1 MKQMI
6 IEGNNILS
14 GTIEIG
20 GAKNSAVALIPA
32 SILANGTSVIE
43 NVPNISDRDALLDIL
58 NILNCE
64 SNLKQDKLTIDTTK
78 LKNSVI
84 EESLSSR
91 MRASYYFMGALLG
104 REKFVEIYIPGGC
117 NIGTRPIDIHLD
129 GFRALGANITI
140 EGNKYTLKADKLIGT
155 DIYLKFPSV
164 GATINIILAAV
175 LAEGKTIIHNAAKE
189 IEIVN
194 VVDYLITM
202 GANIEGAGTNEITIT
217 GVNELHGGKISV
229 LPDRIEA
236 GTYIILG
243 ALCGKDLK
251 ISNIIPEHLEAL
263 TSKLKE
269 MGVNLII
276 NKDNIIVNKVNELK
290 PINIKTLIYPG
301 FPTDIGQPMSV
312 LLTKGNGT
320 SLFEETIWENRMGHV
335 PSLNKMGANIKVNGM
350 NAIINGPTKLKGCE
364 VIATDLRGGAALVIA
379 GLAAEGTTIITDVEH
394 ILRGYEN
401 IKGKLTNVGAKIE
414 LKEISCSILYFF

>member
-6 IEGNNILS
+6 IEGNNLLS
-14 GTIEIG
+14 GSIEIG

-32 SILANGTSVIE
+32 SILASGTSIIE

-58 NILNCE
+58 HILNCSTE
-64 SNLKQDKLTIDTTK
+64 LNDDKLTIDATN
-78 LKNSVI
+78 LKNTLI
-84 EESLSSR
+84 DESLSSR

-104 REKFVEIYIPGGC
+104 REKYVEIYIPGGC
-117 NIGTRPIDIHLD
+117 NIGSRPIDLHIE
-129 GFRALGANITI
+129 GFEALGVDVKI
-140 EGNKYTLKADKLIGT
+140 EGNKYILQADRLIGA

-164 GATINIILAAV
+164 GATINIMLAAT

-194 VVDYLITM
+194 IADYLINM
-202 GANIEGAGTNEITIT
+202 GANITGVGTDEITIT
-217 GVNELHGGKISV
+217 GVEKLHGGKIKV

-243 ALCGKDLK
+243 ALCGNNLK
-251 ISNIIPEHLEAL
+251 INNIIPEHLEAL

-269 MGVNLII
+269 MGITLKQDHNSIEI
-276 NKDNIIVNKVNELK
+276 SKTTKLK
-290 PINIKTLIYPG
+290 PINVKTLIYPG

-312 LLTKGNGT
+312 LLTQGEGT

-335 PSLNKMGANIKVNGM
+335 SSLNKMGANIKVNGM
-350 NAIINGPTKLKGCE
+350 SAIINGPSKLKGCE
-364 VIATDLRGGAALVIA
+364 VIATDLRGGAALVLA
-379 GLAAEGTTIITDVEH
+379 GLVAEGTTIITDVEH

-401 IKGKLTNVGAKIE
+401 ITEKLNNVGAKISI
-414 LKEISCSILYFF
+414 KEI

>member
-64 SNLKQDKLTIDTTK
+64 SNLEQDKLTIDTTK

-140 EGNKYTLKADKLIGT
+140 EGNKYILKADKLQGT

-164 GATINIILAAV
+164 GATINIMFAAV
-175 LAEGKTIIHNAAKE
+175 LAEGTTIIHNAAKE
-189 IEIVN
+189 IEIAN
-194 VVDYLITM
+194 IADYLITM
-202 GANIEGAGTNEITIT
+202 GANIKGAGTDEIIIT
-217 GVNELHGGKISV
+217 GVQKLQGGKISV

-251 ISNIIPEHLEAL
+251 INNIIPEHLEAL
-263 TSKLKE
+263 TSKLQE
-269 MGVNLII
+269 MGIDLII
-276 NKDNIIVNKVNELK
+276 NKDNIIINKVDKLK
-290 PINIKTLIYPG
+290 PINVKTLIYPG

-312 LLTKGNGT
+312 LLTQGNGK

-350 NAIINGPTKLKGCE
+350 SAIIEGPAKLKGCE
-364 VIATDLRGGAALVIA
+364 VVATDLRGGAALVLA
-379 GLAAEGTTIITDVEH
+379 GLTAEGTTIITDVEH

-401 IKGKLTNVGAKIE
+401 IEEKLTNIGAKIE
-414 LKEISCSILYFF
+414 LKEI